1 MIQQEL
7 KFNTKDIKVVYDL
20 THKPTEIVIKYNK
33 FLELLNLI
41 EDKQIE
47 KKLLAR
53 IKDEEI
59 VDESEIFDV

>member
-20 THKPTEIVIKYNK
+20 AHKPTEIVIKYNK

-47 KKLLAR
+47 KKLIAR
-53 IKDEEI
+53 IKDEEF